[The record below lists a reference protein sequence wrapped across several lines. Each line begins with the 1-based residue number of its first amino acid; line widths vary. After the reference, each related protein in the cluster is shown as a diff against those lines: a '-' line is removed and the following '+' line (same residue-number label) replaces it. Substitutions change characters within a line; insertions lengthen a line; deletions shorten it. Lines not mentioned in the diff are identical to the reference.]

1 MMSALLLALILNITL
16 IIVQSQCPFDLM
28 SVNSMVCWIMQC
40 MIEWMILGG
49 MLQLLIMVDTQ

>member
-16 IIVQSQCPFDLM
+16 IIVQSQCPFDLI
-28 SVNSMVCWIMQC
+28 SVNSMVCWIMQF

-49 MLQLLIMVDTQ
+49 MLQL